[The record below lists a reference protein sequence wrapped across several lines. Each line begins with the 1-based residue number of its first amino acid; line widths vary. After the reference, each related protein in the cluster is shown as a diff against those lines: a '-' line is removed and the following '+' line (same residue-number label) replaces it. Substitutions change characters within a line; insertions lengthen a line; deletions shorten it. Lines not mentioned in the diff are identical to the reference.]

1 MKSLTEL
8 QTEAKNLLGDELKHP
23 RLGATLGLVEELG
36 ELVKE
41 VMGVEIYGS
50 GPDNPNWHNQKT
62 AFEAEVG
69 DILFSLF
76 EVCNA
81 YDIDLESAYATKF
94 AKIAAKHPDW
104 LQKYAPGL
112 IARRQ
117 QLD

>member
-1 MKSLTEL
+1 MKSLAQL
-8 QTEAKNLLGDELKHP
+8 QAEAQALLGEELKHP

-41 VMGVEIYGS
+41 VMEVEIYGH
-50 GPDNPNWHNQKT
+50 GPNNPKWEQQRA

-76 EVCNA
+76 EVCTA
-81 YDIDLESAYATKF
+81 YDIDLETAYNAKF
-94 AKIAAKHPDW
+94 AKIASKHDLW
-104 LQKYAPGL
+104 IEQLGTNLQE
-112 IARRQ
+112 RRK